1 MAKIG
6 RNDPCPC
13 GSGKKHKR
21 CCQGAPVAQQLAATN
36 ANVPTELHQEL
47 CPCCVDEL
55 NERADHVLDELLA
68 GRVDEAEVSCHDFIR
83 DFPGQAEGIDL
94 LSMIFEERG
103 QRERALDL
111 LRQASDIAHAN
122 PNYDAE
128 TRSLMRLRIRELEL
142 PA

>member
-6 RNDPCPC
+6 RNELCPC
-13 GSGKKHKR
+13 GSGRKHKR
-21 CCQGAPVAQQLAATN
+21 CCLVALAIEPSTAVN
-36 ANVPTELHQEL
+36 GVARTESHHEL

-68 GRVDEAEVSCHDFIR
+68 GRVDQAEALCHDFLR
-83 DFPGQAEGIDL
+83 DFPDQAEGIDL
-94 LSMIFEERG
+94 LSMILEQRG

-122 PNYDAE
+122 PVYDAE
-128 TRSLMRLRIRELEL
+128 TRSLMRERIRELEL